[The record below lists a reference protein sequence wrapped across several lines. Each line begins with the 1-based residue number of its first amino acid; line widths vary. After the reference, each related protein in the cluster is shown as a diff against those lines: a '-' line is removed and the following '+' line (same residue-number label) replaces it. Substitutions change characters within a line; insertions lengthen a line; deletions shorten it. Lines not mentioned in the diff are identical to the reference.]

1 MVKKVGQYQLGRT
14 LGEGTFGKVKY
25 AEHVVTNGAV
35 AIKVLEKE
43 KIQKQNMGEQIRKEI
58 SIMKKIKHRY
68 VVEMIEVLA
77 SKSKIFIVLELVQG
91 GELFNKIVDMG
102 KMPEDQALFY
112 FRQLV
117 TGIAYCHRAGV
128 CHRDLKP
135 ENLLLD
141 ENGNLKISDFGLSSL
156 YVGDSAD
163 NGTTRTQILH
173 TTCGTPN
180 YVAPEVLAD
189 QGYDGKK
196 ADVWSIGVIL
206 YVLLAG
212 FLPFD
217 EKTIVQLFSKIQ
229 KAEFEYPK
237 WFSSGARSLLNR
249 MIEADPKKRI
259 TLMEVKSNEWILEK
273 LPGWVNE
280 PEEEVVAV
288 EGEAAGGA
296 IGNEEVSGS
305 GKESATENSKIPAP
319 IDTTAGSATSAM
331 KDTSKVSPKGAEDI
345 AASIQKPASFYP
357 ISRGADG
364 TATDFGDALDA
375 SIDESVTTGGSRPRI
390 LNAFD
395 LINQCGGFAL
405 DKFFAPEFDVGS
417 SERGTLVKRLSSKK
431 MSINDA
437 AMAPPKSDG
446 DDMNASDKRLLSRVA
461 SVRIGGASD
470 RRTGGFHFSSNVVP
484 AKTLMCDI
492 YTALKQMNFEFVES
506 IDVAATTGKLR
517 ASLMTPA
524 RGSLGLTIFVYTLC
538 SSLSLVEINRGK
550 GDLLEWNNVV
560 LGDLVNNKIAH
571 LINRPSG
578 AGEAKADVSPRA
590 P

>member
-25 AEHVVTNGAV
+25 AEHIVTNGAV

-58 SIMKKIKHRY
+58 SIMKKIKHKY

-217 EKTIVQLFSKIQ
+217 EKTIVQLFNKIQ
-229 KAEFEYPK
+229 KADFEYPT
-237 WFSSGARSLLNR
+237 WFSPGARSLLNR

-259 TLMEVKSNEWILEK
+259 TLMEVKSNEWILEA

-280 PEEEVVAV
+280 PEEEVVTV
-288 EGEAAGGA
+288 EGETGA
-296 IGNEEVSGS
+296 TADTNG
-305 GKESATENSKIPAP
+305 GKEADAENSKIPAP
-319 IDTTAGSATSAM
+319 IDTTAGSATSAAR
-331 KDTSKVSPKGAEDI
+331 DTSKISPKGAEDI

-357 ISRGADG
+357 NRGGDG

-375 SIDESVTTGGSRPRI
+375 SIDESVATGGSRPRI

-417 SERGTLVKRLSSKK
+417 SEEGSLVKRLSSKK
-431 MSINDA
+431 MVIHDA
-437 AMAPPKSDG
+437 SMAPSKSDG
-446 DDMNASDKRLLSRVA
+446 DDMNASDKRLLSRIA

-492 YTALKQMNFEFVES
+492 YSALKQMNFEFVES
-506 IDVAATTGKLR
+506 MDVAATTGKLR
-517 ASLMTPA
+517 ASFMTPA

-571 LINRPSG
+571 LISRPSG